1 MRPSKVVWSATSR
14 SKVVISGVLLDELS
28 KLPGVEREE
37 KRAEDRPLW
46 NAAQKGSF
54 YVLQEPVV
62 QNLHDKY
69 DENHSSTVP
78 CTKFKIS

>member
-54 YVLQEPVV
+54 Y
-62 QNLHDKY
+62 
-69 DENHSSTVP
+69 
-78 CTKFKIS
+78 